1 MGGEA
6 YTPGLKVTPR
16 TVIRRSRRL
25 PIAGEVCVRVGDTVA
40 ADTVV
45 ARTDLPGKAFP
56 INVAHELSLLPDE
69 VPEAMTVSIGQS
81 IAKGEVLATTRSLF
95 GLFKSEVRAPTSGVI
110 EAVSHISGQVLLRE
124 PPLPIVVAA
133 YLAGTVVEEIPGEG
147 VVVEAEGAFVQG
159 IFGLTGET
167 HAPLRTI
174 ARSPDQTVDVGD
186 IPDDA
191 TGHILVAG
199 GLLTLDALRRCFEVR
214 AAGVVTGGFA
224 YADIHELLGAD
235 IGVAVTGQENL
246 PTTLV
251 VTEGFGRIP
260 MARATFELLASHA
273 GEAASMNGATQIR
286 AGVIR
291 PEIVVPHRN
300 DKSQTVTPA
309 LGLSVGAAVR
319 CIRTPYFGRI
329 GEVVALPPDLRALP
343 SETRVRV
350 VEVRFADGGMA
361 TVARANVEVIER
373 S

>member
-6 YTPGLKVTPR
+6 YTPGLTVTPR
-16 TVIRRSRRL
+16 TVVRRSRRL

-56 INVAHELSLLPDE
+56 VNVAHELSVLPDE
-69 VPEAMTVSIGQS
+69 VPEAMRVWTGQT
-81 IAKGEVLATTRSLF
+81 IAKGEVLAATRSVF
-95 GLFKSEVRAPTSGVI
+95 GLFKSEVRSPTTGVI
-110 EAVSHISGQVLLRE
+110 ESVSELSGQVLLRE
-124 PPLPIVVAA
+124 PPLPVVVNA
-133 YLAGTVVEEIPGEG
+133 YLAGIVVEEIPGEG

-159 IFGLTGET
+159 IFGLGGET

-174 ARSPDQTVDVGD
+174 ARGPDQTVDAGD
-186 IPDDA
+186 IPGDA

-199 GLLTLDALRRCFEVR
+199 GLLTLGALRRCFEVR

-273 GEAASMNGATQIR
+273 GEAGSMNGATQIR

-291 PEIVVPHRN
+291 PEIVVPHRHER
-300 DKSQTVTPA
+300 SAAVTPA

-319 CIRTPYFGRI
+319 CIRSPHFGRI
-329 GEVVALPPDLRALP
+329 GEVAALPPDLRALP

-350 VEVRFADGGMA
+350 VEVRFGDGGVA
-361 TVARANVEVIER
+361 TLPRANVEVIER
-373 S
+373 V

>member
-1 MGGEA
+1 M
-6 YTPGLKVTPR
+6 
-16 TVIRRSRRL
+16 
-25 PIAGEVCVRVGDTVA
+25 RVGDTVA

-95 GLFKSEVRAPTSGVI
+95 GLFKSEVRAPTGGTI

-124 PPLPIVVAA
+124 PPLPVVVAA
-133 YLAGTVVEEIPGEG
+133 YLAGTVVEEMPGEG
-147 VVVEAEGAFVQG
+147 VVVETEGAFVQG
-159 IFGLTGET
+159 IFGLAGET

-174 ARSPDQTVDVGD
+174 ARSPDQTVDAGD

-191 TGHILVAG
+191 TGYIIVAG
-199 GLLTLDALRRCFEVR
+199 GLLTLDALLRCVEVR

-260 MARATFELLASHA
+260 MARATFELLAAHA

-300 DKSQTVTPA
+300 DKGQTVMPA
-309 LGLSVGAAVR
+309 LGLAVGAAVR

-329 GEVVALPPDLRALP
+329 GGGGAVWRRRGGHPGPRQRRSHRAGL
-343 SETRVRV
+343 T
-350 VEVRFADGGMA
+350 
-361 TVARANVEVIER
+361 
-373 S
+373 